1 MVLIGNVT
9 LTGKRP
15 TIIADT
21 AQIKRKLKEIYVP
34 GVGMVPVEEPT
45 STPVEVNITIVL
57 TEKEEAEMDA
67 VLKKLF
73 DSK

>member
-1 MVLIGNVT
+1 MVLIKDVT

-15 TIIADT
+15 SLMNSCIEGH
-21 AQIKRKLKEIYVP
+21 KKLKEVYLA

-45 STPVEVNITIVL
+45 TVEVNITIVL
-57 TEKEEAEMDA
+57 TEKEDA
-67 VLKKLF
+67 VLKNMF